1 MGWLGKTSLVRL
13 EQRLAGGE
21 GGSWGALW
29 GNIKQGGG
37 NNKWQVL
44 IQGCAFMFPEEL
56 GGREPG
62 GVW

>member
-1 MGWLGKTSLVRL
+1 MRL

-21 GGSWGALW
+21 GGSWAALW
-29 GNIKQGGG
+29 GTIKQGGG

-44 IQGCAFMFPEEL
+44 IQGCAFMLPEEL

-62 GVW
+62 GV